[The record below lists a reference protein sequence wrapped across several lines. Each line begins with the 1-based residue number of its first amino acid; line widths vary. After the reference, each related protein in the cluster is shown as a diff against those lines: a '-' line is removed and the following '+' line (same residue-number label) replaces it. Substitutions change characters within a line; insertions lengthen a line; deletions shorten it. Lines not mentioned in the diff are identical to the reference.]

1 MRKTPVAVCV
11 NSALLCGAS
20 IAYSPYKEEYNW
32 HYVPISDEEFLRR
45 VVANGKSVLLKDRQ
59 WESSKF

>member
-11 NSALLCGAS
+11 NSALMRGAT
-20 IAYSPYKEEYNW
+20 IAAYSEEYNW

-45 VVANGKSVLLKDRQ
+45 VVANGKSALIKDRQ